1 MAVNDENT
9 PSDTTPTQKI
19 FEWEASPTGNIEV
32 YSNINILSWSLV
44 DVRIQ
49 CGKLM
54 PEAGGSKNFVIR
66 EQAAVTM
73 AWYQAKVLANSLAD
87 LIKSYEKEN
96 GEIKLPKLAP
106 IP

>member
-1 MAVNDENT
+1 
-9 PSDTTPTQKI
+9 
-19 FEWEASPTGNIEV
+19 
-32 YSNINILSWSLV
+32 
-44 DVRIQ
+44 
-49 CGKLM
+49 M